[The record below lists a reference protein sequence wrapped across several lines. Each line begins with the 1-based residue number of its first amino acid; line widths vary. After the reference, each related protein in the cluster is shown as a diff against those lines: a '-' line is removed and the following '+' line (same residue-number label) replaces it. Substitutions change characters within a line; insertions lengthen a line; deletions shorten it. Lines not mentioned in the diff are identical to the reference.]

1 MSQLVRLS
9 SAITLLLFIFSS
21 TAYSQFNYSVYDGS
35 FNQLPDFTALTPIAS
50 DTSDTISLGVTT
62 QTETFGLVFTNQIS
76 ISTAATYEFQ
86 TTSDDGSRLYIENT
100 LVVDNDGLHA
110 SQTINGQMFLNP
122 GLYQLRVEY
131 FEQSGGEV
139 LDVKYR
145 VAGGNFAAIPA
156 DGVLDGTL
164 SSLKEMGQ
172 WGPVIAWPHIA
183 ISAANLP
190 DGRILTWS
198 ASETNSFPAGNFYT
212 HSAVYDPSNGTFQT
226 TDNNF
231 HDMFCAGVS
240 TLENGVIVAS
250 GGNPQDARTS
260 SFDPNTLTWGSLPDM
275 FDERWYATNV
285 TLPNNQIFSTFG
297 RGAGNRSEKFDP
309 DSNSWIRTPNVS
321 MQTLLQEHNN
331 IAGGG
336 GNMEWFAH
344 LAVQP
349 NGRVFHGGPTPT
361 LHSFDPMNDT
371 ANQDL
376 GQPTGS
382 RARMWGNAVTYDVG
396 KVLLVGGSDTRET
409 PPVLNTNVH
418 LVDLNGATP
427 SITQGAAMTHPRA
440 YSNAVTLPNG
450 EVIVVGGN
458 TSAFNFT
465 DFGAVYEAE
474 IYTPDTDSWRIV
486 DSIAIARPYH
496 ATALLMKDARVIS
509 AGGGGCGNC
518 NANHLDAQIFTPP
531 YLYNNDGS
539 LAQRPTLS
547 NVPAVTGV
555 GGQITVNASS
565 DTQRFTMVRLS
576 ATTHHLNTDQRLLP
590 VTSVD
595 NGDGTFDLTLHA
607 NPNVLIAGNYWL
619 YALNDSGTPSI
630 GETIQVLGSA
640 PNPNDSDGDGVID
653 SEDDFP
659 NDPTETTD
667 SDGDGVGDNADAF
680 PNDPTETKDTD
691 GDGIGDNSDPT
702 PYILPTVS
710 LTAPAANAT
719 FIEGN
724 AITLTAD
731 AADSD
736 GNIISVDFY
745 DGAILLG
752 SDTTAPYT
760 FTWNGATLGG
770 HILTAD
776 ATDND
781 GAVATSTPV
790 SIVVEIDDGNGG
802 GNDELELL
810 ANAAVLSGAFVLSA
824 DSQYIHVPQNIEPA
838 YDFTASAGFAEFT
851 FNVGTPG
858 IYQLEATVLANDDT
872 SDSFYLRVDGAPNT
886 PYLWDT
892 EIQQTFTALPIINRG
907 ETDPISLDLQAGN
920 HVVTIYHRESGTQLS
935 MLKLILIQANGPTDS
950 DGDGVIDSEDAFP
963 NDPTET
969 VDTDGDGV
977 GDNADVFP
985 NDPAES
991 ADTDGDGVGDNADA
1005 FPNDPTETA
1014 DSDGD
1019 GYGDN
1024 IDSTPTGGSNLANL
1038 PTAPRNS
1045 TTLIVETSTG
1055 ADRIWNV
1062 NPDNNSVSVTSEAG
1076 NLIQEIPVGLNPWSL
1091 AKMPNADLVYV
1102 ANKKDATISVI
1113 NTQTLVVD
1121 QTISLPFGTQPHGIV
1136 FDSLGSNYYLVLEA
1150 TAQVEARNAV
1160 THAIIAST
1168 QLTGTPRHIAMTYD
1182 DSRLLVTNFITPPI
1196 PGESTLVVDT
1206 ANGAAE
1212 VFVIDP
1218 PSMSLTNTI
1227 ALSYDN
1233 RFISESQ
1240 GPGMPN
1246 YLNAPVIS
1254 FDNQNGFIPSK
1265 KDNVDSGLL
1274 RSKPG
1279 MTFDTTVR
1287 ANTSRID
1294 LTTETEDSVNISID
1308 FDNASVATGAAITGN
1323 SRYLLVALETSRE
1336 LGVFDI
1342 VNNFEVMRLPT
1353 GRAPQGVAL
1362 STDSSIAYVHNFMDR
1377 SISRFDLTEM
1387 IETDLPALN
1396 LLSPVN
1402 VVGGE
1407 QLTSD
1412 VFLGK
1417 QLFYDAA
1424 DDRLALDNY
1433 MSCASCH
1440 NEGDSD
1446 GRVWDISAF
1455 GEGLRNTISLQGH
1468 GSGHGRLHWSSNFDE
1483 VQDFEG
1489 QIRDLSAGTGL
1500 MSEADFTATTDTLG
1514 IPKAG
1519 LSADLDALA
1528 AYVNSLTEIP
1538 ANPYAVAA
1546 VDMTAEAIAGEI
1558 VFNNSGCT
1566 SCHTGILLTD
1576 SEQALLHDIGTIDTA
1591 SGQRLGSTLDG
1602 FDTPTLL
1609 GIFKT
1614 APYLHDG
1621 SAQTVAEAISA
1632 HNTVTLSST
1641 ELDQLSAYLEQAS
1654 FIDSDGDGV
1663 LDTEDAFPNDPTET
1677 QDSDGDG
1684 VGDNSDVFPND
1695 PTETQD
1701 TDGDGV
1707 GDNADA
1713 FPNDPTETLD
1723 SDSDGVGDNSDA
1735 FPNDPTETLDSDG
1748 DGIGDNADET
1758 PFGDTGLEVLEQTA
1772 QDAVLFGAFAL
1783 SPDNQFI
1790 QVPQNFEP
1798 AYDFGISAG
1807 YAEFTFNVVTAGTYQ
1822 IEATVLANDDTS
1834 DSFYIRV
1841 DGAPNTP
1848 YLWDTEIQNTFTPL
1862 LIVNRGE
1869 TDPVTVNLSAGEH
1882 IVTLYHRESGTQLS
1896 NVKLILDQ
1904 PSQNVAP
1911 TVGLT
1916 SPAANATFT
1925 VGDAITLT
1933 ADASDAGGSIISVE
1947 FYDGATLLS
1956 TDTTAPYSFTWN
1968 GATEGA
1974 HSLTAVATDNEGA
1987 ATTSAIVNITVNQ
2000 PIPNV
2005 APTVNISAPSDN
2017 ASFVFG
2023 NAITLIADASDSDG
2037 TVTSVEFYD
2046 GAILLSTDTTAP
2058 YSFTWSGAAEGAHI
2072 VTAVATDDDGD
2083 VSVSGDVNITITP
2096 PPNVDPTVAITAPA
2110 TNATFT
2116 VGDAINITADAADSD
2131 GTVTSVDFY
2140 DGATLLS
2147 TDTTAPYS
2155 FVWNGATEGAHSL
2168 TAVVTDNEAATTTS
2182 AAINI
2187 NVTTPAANIDPTVA
2201 ITAPVANATFTVG
2214 DAINITADAADSDG
2228 TVISVDFYDGATL
2241 LSTDTTAPYSF
2252 VWNGATEGAHSLTA
2266 VATDNEAATTTSVA
2280 IDITV
2285 TVPANVDPTVAITA
2299 PAANATFTVGDAI
2312 NITADA
2318 ADSDGTVTSVDF
2330 YDGAT
2335 LLSTD
2340 TTAPYSFIWN
2350 GATEGAHSL
2359 TAVVTDN
2366 EAATTTSGAVSITVE
2381 ADTGGGPEV
2390 LDLPASS
2397 ASLSGAFVLSADSQ
2411 YVHVPE
2417 TFGDYYDFT
2426 PSTGSAQFTFTV
2438 TTAGLYQIEADIF
2451 ANSFGSDSFFVQV
2464 DGGPST
2470 PYLWDTGQH
2479 YSSFVPTLVTNR
2491 GESGAVTLN
2500 LTPGQHVVT
2509 FFLREDNTQI
2519 GGVRLNL
2526 IQAF

>member
-1 MSQLVRLS
+1 MSQLVRLT
-9 SAITLLLFIFSS
+9 SAFTLLLIVFCS
-21 TAYSQFNYSVYDGS
+21 TAYSQFDYSVYDGDYDE
-35 FNQLPDFTALTPIAS
+35 LPDFTALSPIA
-50 DTSDTISLGVTT
+50 TGTNDTISLNVTS
-62 QTETFGLVFTNQIS
+62 QTDTFGLVFTNQIS
-76 ISTAATYEFQ
+76 VTTAGTYEFQ
-86 TTSDDGSRLYIENT
+86 TTSDDGSALLIDNN
-100 LVVDNDGLHA
+100 LIVDNDGLHA
-110 SQTINGQMFLNP
+110 PITVGGQLFLNP
-122 GLYQLRVEY
+122 GVYQLRVEY
-131 FEQSGGEV
+131 FSKGTNGF
-139 LDVKYR
+139 LDVQYR
-145 VAGGNFAAIPA
+145 VAGGGFEAIPA
-156 DGVLDGTL
+156 DGALNGDL
-164 SSLKEMGQ
+164 STLKEMGQ
-172 WGPVIAWPHIA
+172 WGPVIDWPHIA
-183 ISAANLP
+183 IYAATLT

-198 ASETNSFPAGNFYT
+198 ASEPDSFPAGNFYT
-212 HSAVYDPSNGTFQT
+212 HSAVFDPSNNTFQT

-231 HDMFCAGVS
+231 HDMFCTGVS

-260 SFDPNTLTWGSLPDM
+260 SFDPNTLTWGPLPDM
-275 FDERWYATNV
+275 FDERWYGTNI
-285 TLPNNQIFSTFG
+285 TLPNNQIFSTFA
-297 RGAGNRSEKFDP
+297 RGAGNRSEKYDP
-309 DSNSWIRTPNVS
+309 DLNSWIRTPNVS

-331 IAGGG
+331 IQGGG
-336 GNMEWFAH
+336 GNMEWYAL

-361 LHSFDPMNDT
+361 LHSFDPIDDT

-376 GQPTGS
+376 GQPTGN
-382 RARMWGNAVTYDVG
+382 RARMWGNVVTYDVG
-396 KVLLVGGSDTRET
+396 KVLLIGGSDTRET

-418 LVDLNGATP
+418 LVDLNGPTP
-427 SITQGAAMTHPRA
+427 VITQGAPMTFPRA
-440 YSNAVTLPNG
+440 YSNSVTLPNG

-465 DFGAVYEAE
+465 DFGAVFESE
-474 IYTPDTDSWRIV
+474 IYTPETDSWRIV
-486 DSIAIARPYH
+486 DSITIPRTYHSTAI
-496 ATALLMKDARVIS
+496 LMKDARVFS
-509 AGGGGCGNC
+509 AGGGACGNC
-518 NANHLDAQIFTPP
+518 DANHLDAQIYSPP

-539 LAQRPTLS
+539 LATRPVITNAPS
-547 NVPAVTGV
+547 QAGA
-555 GGQITVNASS
+555 GDEITVSASA
-565 DTQRFTMVRLS
+565 DTQSFSMVRLS
-576 ATTHHLNTDQRLLP
+576 ATTHHLNTDQRVVP
-590 VTSVD
+590 VSSID
-595 NGDGTFDLTLHA
+595 NGDGTFTLTMFS

-619 YALNDSGTPSI
+619 FAMNGDDTPSI
-630 GETIQVLGSA
+630 GRTIQILRDPQSPG
-640 PNPNDSDGDGVID
+640 DSDGDGVPD
-653 SEDDFP
+653 SEDAFP

-667 SDGDGVGDNADAF
+667 SDGDGVGDNSDAF

-710 LTAPAANAT
+710 ITAPAANAIFT
-719 FIEGN
+719 EDD
-724 AITLTAD
+724 AITITAD

-736 GNIISVDFY
+736 GNITSVDFY
-745 DGAILLG
+745 DGAVLLG
-752 SDTTAPYT
+752 TDTTAPYS
-760 FTWNGATLGG
+760 FIWNGATEGA

-781 GAVATSTPV
+781 GAIATSVPV
-790 SIVVEIDDGNGG
+790 SIVVEEGSGNNGG
-802 GNDELELL
+802 GNTELALL
-810 ANAAVLSGAFVLSA
+810 ANAAVLSGAFELSP
-824 DSQYIHVPQNIEPA
+824 DNQFIQVPQSVVPA
-838 YDFTASAGFAEFT
+838 YDFSESAGSAEFT
-851 FNVGTPG
+851 FNVTTPG
-858 IYQLEATVLANDDT
+858 IYQIEATVQATDDT
-872 SDSFYLRVDGAPNT
+872 SDSFYVRVDGAPGT

-892 EIQQTFTALPIINRG
+892 EIQNTFTPLLIINRG
-907 ETDPISLDLQAGN
+907 ETDPVAVDLSAGN
-920 HVVTIYHRESGTQLS
+920 HVVTLYHRESGTQLS
-935 MLKLILIQANGPTDS
+935 ELKLILVQANGPVDS
-950 DGDGVIDSEDAFP
+950 DGDGVIDTEDAFP

-977 GDNADVFP
+977 GDNADAFP

-1091 AKMPNADLVYV
+1091 AKAPNANLVYV
-1102 ANKKDATISVI
+1102 TNKKDATISVI
-1113 NTQTLVVD
+1113 NTQTLVVE

-1150 TAQVEARNAV
+1150 TAHVEARNAV
-1160 THAIIAST
+1160 THAVIAST

-1206 ANGAAE
+1206 QNGAAE

-1274 RSKPG
+1274 RGKPG

-1468 GSGHGRLHWSSNFDE
+1468 GAGHGRLHWSSNFDE

-1500 MSEADFTATTDTLG
+1500 MSEADFTATSDTLG

-1677 QDSDGDG
+1677 QDTDGDG

-1701 TDGDGV
+1701 TDGDG
-1707 GDNADA
+1707 
-1713 FPNDPTETLD
+1713 
-1723 SDSDGVGDNSDA
+1723 
-1735 FPNDPTETLDSDG
+1735 
-1748 DGIGDNADET
+1748 IGDNADET
-1758 PFGDTGLEVLEQTA
+1758 PFGDTGLEVLEQAA
-1772 QDAVLFGAFAL
+1772 QDAVIFGAFAL

-1790 QVPQNFEP
+1790 EVPQNIEP

-1841 DGAPNTP
+1841 DGVPNTP

-1862 LIVNRGE
+1862 LIINRGE

-1882 IVTLYHRESGTQLS
+1882 VVTFYHRESGTQLS

-1916 SPAANATFT
+1916 APIANATYT
-1925 VGDAITLT
+1925 VGDAISLT
-1933 ADASDAGGSIISVE
+1933 ADATDPGGSIISVE

-1956 TDTTAPYSFTWN
+1956 TDVNAPYSFIWN
-1968 GATEGA
+1968 GASLGA

-1987 ATTSAIVNITVNQ
+1987 ATTSAIVNISVNQ
-2000 PIPNV
+2000 PIPNIE
-2005 APTVNISAPSDN
+2005 PTVNLTAPSDN

-2058 YSFTWSGAAEGAHI
+2058 YSFTWNGAAEGAHI

-2083 VSVSGDVNITITP
+2083 VSVSGDVNITVTP

-2110 TNATFT
+2110 ANATFT
-2116 VGDAINITADAADSD
+2116 VGDAINITASASDSDGSITSVDFYDGAILLSTDTTAPYSFTWNGATEGAHSLTAIATDNEAATTTSAAININVNTPAANVDPTVAITAPAANATFTLGDAINITASASDSD

-2155 FVWNGATEGAHSL
+2155 FT
-2168 TAVVTDNEAATTTS
+2168 
-2182 AAINI
+2182 
-2187 NVTTPAANIDPTVA
+2187 
-2201 ITAPVANATFTVG
+2201 
-2214 DAINITADAADSDG
+2214 
-2228 TVISVDFYDGATL
+2228 
-2241 LSTDTTAPYSF
+2241 
-2252 VWNGATEGAHSLTA
+2252 WNGATEGAHSLTA

-2285 TVPANVDPTVAITA
+2285 TVPANVDPTVVITA
-2299 PAANATFTVGDAI
+2299 PAANATFTVGDTI
-2312 NITADA
+2312 NITASA
-2318 ADSDGTVTSVDF
+2318 SDSDGSVTSVDF
-2330 YDGAT
+2330 YAGTT
-2335 LLSTD
+2335 LLSSD
-2340 TTAPYSFIWN
+2340 ITAPYSFTWN
-2350 GATEGAHSL
+2350 GATEGAYSL

-2366 EAATTTSGAVSITVE
+2366 EAATTTSAAVSITVE

-2397 ASLSGAFVLSADSQ
+2397 ASLSGAFVLAANGQ
-2411 YVHVPE
+2411 YIHVPE
-2417 TFGDYYDFT
+2417 SFGDYYSFT
-2426 PSTGSAQFTFTV
+2426 PSTGSAQFTFNV

-2519 GGVRLNL
+2519 SGVRLNL